1 MRKEL
6 EVISRA
12 TLFGG
17 IKGEELEKL
26 LVCMD
31 STRKKYRR
39 QEMIL
44 SEEEIPD
51 RIGIVLEG
59 SVQVVQ
65 DDVFGNRNIV
75 EKLEKGGLFGAA
87 FACAGVRKSPVSVI
101 AEQDCEICWMHI
113 GKVLSVC
120 PAACPCHQQ
129 MLPAAGSAGNSDLS
143 DVRPHLFG
151 RIFRRIL
158 FI

>member
-1 MRKEL
+1 MVKITVGVGGAVCGDQKVCTVKVRRVHRGQPDL
-6 EVISRA
+6 ISQA

-75 EKLEKGGLFGAA
+75 EKLEKGGLSLPSADASQSGDDPGRKER
-87 FACAGVRKSPVSVI
+87 GV
-101 AEQDCEICWMHI
+101 Q
-113 GKVLSVC
+113 
-120 PAACPCHQQ
+120 
-129 MLPAAGSAGNSDLS
+129 
-143 DVRPHLFG
+143 
-151 RIFRRIL
+151 
-158 FI
+158 

>member
-1 MRKEL
+1 MKKEL
-6 EVISRA
+6 EVISQA
-12 TLFGG
+12 PLFGG
-17 IKGEELEKL
+17 IKDEELEKL

-75 EKLEKGGLFGAA
+75 EKLEKGGI
-87 FACAGVRKSPVSVI
+87 S
-101 AEQDCEICWMHI
+101 
-113 GKVLSVC
+113 
-120 PAACPCHQQ
+120 
-129 MLPAAGSAGNSDLS
+129 
-143 DVRPHLFG
+143 
-151 RIFRRIL
+151 
-158 FI
+158 

>member
-1 MRKEL
+1 MAVVYYTHKKLYVGFPTKERKMRKEL

-51 RIGIVLEG
+51 RIGG
-59 SVQVVQ
+59 K
-65 DDVFGNRNIV
+65 RT
-75 EKLEKGGLFGAA
+75 GGPG
-87 FACAGVRKSPVSVI
+87 
-101 AEQDCEICWMHI
+101 
-113 GKVLSVC
+113 
-120 PAACPCHQQ
+120 
-129 MLPAAGSAGNSDLS
+129 
-143 DVRPHLFG
+143 
-151 RIFRRIL
+151 
-158 FI
+158 

>member
-1 MRKEL
+1 MAPSWQAE
-6 EVISRA
+6 A
-12 TLFGG
+12 QAPLFGG
-17 IKGEELEKL
+17 IKDEELEKL

-101 AEQDCEICWMHI
+101 AERAWR
-113 GKVLSVC
+113 SVKRLPAC
-120 PAACPCHQQ
+120 PAGVPGRSCCPTCQ
-129 MLPAAGSAGNSDLS
+129 
-143 DVRPHLFG
+143 RPQKKKRSG
-151 RIFRRIL
+151 IL
-158 FI
+158 